1 MKSYR
6 FYLIVLISLIA
17 ISLKGQVFVGGNFG
31 FNSASN
37 KAQDGATITHKD
49 SNYRFSLSPYG
60 GIFLSEKFALGI
72 ELDLS
77 LNGSKA
83 GVNLVTSNKSLSV
96 GVSPFVRYYAL
107 KWNKLSLFG
116 QGNIGVEYTWGS
128 IKTGGVT
135 DDTQKTTRLYFSVY
149 PGLAYDITEKLSLQT
164 SINVLSLGFSH
175 ANSKD
180 DTEKYVSSSFNF
192 GAGLGNIVS
201 LNTITIGAIYKF

>member
-6 FYLIVLISLIA
+6 ICLIVLVSLFA

-37 KAQDGATITHKD
+37 KSQDGATITYKD
-49 SNYRFSLSPYG
+49 SNYRFSLSPFG

-83 GVNLVTSNKSLSV
+83 GVNIVSSTKSSSV
-96 GVSPFVRYYAL
+96 GLSPFVRYYVI
-107 KWNKLSLFG
+107 KWNNLSLFG
-116 QGNIGVEYTWGS
+116 QGNIGAEFTWGS
-128 IKTGGVT
+128 LKTGGAT
-135 DDTQKTTRLYFSVY
+135 DNSPKNTRLYFSVY
-149 PGLAYDITEKLSLQT
+149 PGLAYDITDKISLQT
-164 SINVLSLGFSH
+164 SINVLSLGFTH
-175 ANSKD
+175 TTSKD
-180 DTEKYVSSSFNF
+180 DTEKHVSSSFNF